1 MSKPKIG
8 IIVGSTRANRFAD
21 QPAEW
26 IAKIAAEHA
35 DLDFEILDLRDYPL
49 PFYEEAT
56 SLAWA
61 PAKNPVALLWQD
73 KVRSLDGFVVI
84 AAEYNHGPTAVLK
97 NAFDYAFSEWNNK
110 PVAFVG
116 YGGAGAVR
124 AVEQLRQVAIEV
136 QMAPIRNAVHILLPD
151 FVAVLQQ
158 GRKLE
163 EFEHLNQS
171 ANAMLAQLSWW
182 AHALKSAR
190 DADGR
195 AAQAA

>member
-8 IIVGSTRANRFAD
+8 IVIGSTRANRFAD
-21 QPAEW
+21 KPAEW
-26 IAKIAAEHA
+26 IAKIAAGHT
-35 DLDFEILDLRDYPL
+35 DLEFEVVDLRDYPM

-61 PAKNPVALLWQD
+61 PAKNPVALRWQD
-73 KVRSLDGFVVI
+73 KVQSLDGFVVI
-84 AAEYNHGPTAVLK
+84 AAEYNHGPTAILK

-124 AVEQLRQVAIEV
+124 AVEQLRLVAIEV

-171 ANAMLAQLSWW
+171 ANAMIDQLAWW
-182 AHALKSAR
+182 TKALKSAR
-190 DADGR
+190 EAEGQT
-195 AAQAA
+195 AQAA

>member
-1 MSKPKIG
+1 MSKPKMG
-8 IIVGSTRANRFAD
+8 IVVGSTRDNRFAD
-21 QPAEW
+21 KPAQW
-26 IAKIAAEHA
+26 IAAIAAGHK
-35 DLDFEILDLRDYPL
+35 DMDFEIVDLRDYPM

-56 SLAWA
+56 SLAWG
-61 PAKNPVALLWQD
+61 PAKNPVALRWQE

-116 YGGAGAVR
+116 YGGAGAAR
-124 AVEQLRQVAIEV
+124 AIEQLRQVAIEV

-151 FVAVLQQ
+151 FVTVLQQ

-171 ANAMLAQLSWW
+171 AVAMLDQLSWW
-182 AHALKSAR
+182 ARALKSAR
-190 DADGR
+190 DAE
-195 AAQAA
+195 ASTAQAA